1 MKNTFPRTL
10 LLTLL
15 HLGLVGAVNP
25 AHAEGRP
32 GFGLNTTRVVM
43 MANERSSGAAVVLNN
58 TDRVY
63 LVQGRVYPAD
73 GNTGVPLVKGV
84 STVTAAG
91 SSGGKVPFMV
101 TPPLQRVDAHGTM
114 PLRILAVPDNQLP
127 QDRESLFFLSA
138 KAIPSQAAPVDK
150 KAPGNAAQDSVAD
163 DAPAKG
169 PQITLAMQQFVKL
182 FYRPASLDSRAI
194 SHGAV
199 ASKLGL
205 SKAGGQLRVT
215 NPTPYFITFTL
226 LNAGGKPVDADALRV
241 MVPPKGSQTYPLPAG
256 VTGGEVEWQI
266 VDEYG
271 LATETERRALN

>member
-15 HLGLVGAVNP
+15 HLGLVGAVNL

-43 MANERSSGAAVVLNN
+43 MANERSSGTAVVLNN

-84 STVTAAG
+84 STGTAAG

-101 TPPLQRVDAHGTM
+101 TPPLQRVDAHGTL

-138 KAIPSQAAPVDK
+138 KAIPSQSAPVAQ
-150 KAPGNAAQDSVAD
+150 KATGKAEQGSVAD
-163 DAPAKG
+163 DATAKG

-182 FYRPASLDSRAI
+182 FYRPVSLEPKAIYNGTVAPKLSMSRA
-194 SHGAV
+194 GDR
-199 ASKLGL
+199 
-205 SKAGGQLRVT
+205 LRVT

-226 LNAGGKPVDADALRV
+226 LKAGGKPVDADALRA

-256 VTGGEVEWQI
+256 VTGGEAEWQI